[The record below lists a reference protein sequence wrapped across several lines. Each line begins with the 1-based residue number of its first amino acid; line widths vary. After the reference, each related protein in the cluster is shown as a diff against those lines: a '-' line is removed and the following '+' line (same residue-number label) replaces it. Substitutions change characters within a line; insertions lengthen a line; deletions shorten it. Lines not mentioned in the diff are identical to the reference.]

1 MDSNHGAVVMAGDLY
16 PNQGNNVGEN
26 GNNEEPNEE
35 SNNDE
40 ANEEVF
46 SADGPLGEG
55 EDAEFLF
62 EAEEAGFY
70 TYNIVFETGQ
80 GEVLVDVDRNTKIDF
95 LPYPIGAACIIFG
108 LYKRGLED
116 DGAIDAELED

>member
-40 ANEEVF
+40 ANEE
-46 SADGPLGEG
+46 
-55 EDAEFLF
+55 
-62 EAEEAGFY
+62 EAAKKNRLLRF
-70 TYNIVFETGQ
+70 
-80 GEVLVDVDRNTKIDF
+80 
-95 LPYPIGAACIIFG
+95 
-108 LYKRGLED
+108 
-116 DGAIDAELED
+116 